1 MQIGATMTAHLYNWK
16 RFWSPRTSQINLAND
31 GYLPDP
37 EGEWTRSLNPLLVP
51 FESIGEVPCLGLLGE
66 PGTGKSFALGAQR
79 SAIEAK
85 IKEQGGETVWLDLH
99 QYSSEDR
106 LVGEL
111 FESPTFTA
119 WAMGSHCLHVFLD
132 SLDECLMQV
141 RTVANIVV
149 DKLRS
154 CPRDRLYLRITCRT
168 ANWPNSLENGLT
180 EFWGE
185 QAAKVYE
192 LAPLRRADV
201 IEAARANGLN
211 TDALLEAI
219 DGAGAVPLAIKPI
232 TLQFLLT
239 TFGRDRQL
247 PSKQADLY
255 LDGCQ
260 LLCEETNEE
269 RRDAGLIGNLTA
281 KQRMAVAGRI
291 AAVTLFANRAAAW
304 TGVDKGDVPLED
316 VVVEELS
323 GGTVKLNGDEF
334 AVTES
339 AARETLGTGLFTSR
353 GPKRMG
359 WAHQTYAEFLAA
371 RFLMQQRMTLPQMMS
386 LLVHPDD
393 PEQRVVPQLHGVT
406 AWLAAIDPKVFAKV
420 SKTDPDVLLL
430 SDVLS
435 VDEASRAA
443 LVESFL
449 RMLDERRI
457 QFPGFGTHW
466 LYRKLAHPNLATQL
480 GAFIHDQTRTLV
492 AWREAIDIAT
502 ACEVKALQDDL
513 ANIALDQS
521 RPLELRTSA
530 AHAVAHLGDSAT
542 KAKMKPLAAGQA
554 GEDPEDELKGCG
566 LRAVWPEHITATEL
580 FAFLTPPKRANLYGA
595 YRAFLRQELVDH
607 LEPQHLPLA
616 FVWIRDQITKGV
628 FADSFEELAD
638 EIMSRAWEHLESPE
652 VLDSFARTA
661 VLRLERM
668 YAIGGDTIAKKIQGV
683 SSADGSKRRSLVRAM
698 VPLFAEAGKA
708 VVSLCYHR
716 TPLVRSGDA
725 LWMIGELLGAT
736 SANTK
741 RVWARLIR
749 HVLDWRVAEQFEAV
763 IAARDEPLLAEEL
776 SRLLEPVVLGSPE
789 AQRMKDEYLEA
800 QKWQEG
806 RSHDRPLVE
815 PPPQERIAVLLDRF
829 ESGDTSAWWQLNL
842 AMTLEPNSPRYG
854 DEVDV
859 DLEKLPGW
867 KAAGEIT
874 RARIM
879 AAARRYLVL
888 ADPETQRWLG
898 TNIWYRPAVAGYRAL
913 KLLLAEDPASVESI
927 PPNVWEKWA
936 PTVLAYFPLMESQA
950 DGLDRELLK
959 RAYSSSPESVAEALI
974 KLIDKENKGG
984 NYIFITR
991 RVQCCWDEHL
1001 AAALAAKVR
1010 DQNLNP
1016 TGMNCLLSDLLDHG
1030 VAEARAYAE
1039 PLIRVPSPTE
1049 GDERLRAVLAAATL
1063 LTHTE
1068 DAAWGSVWPAVLKD
1082 RQFGREVFSRIAS
1095 EHYDGGIPAQR
1106 LNEDQL
1112 GELYV
1117 WLARQYPHAED
1128 PRFDG
1133 AHAVGPREM
1142 LGDFRDGILA
1152 HLKSRGTN
1160 KACEAI
1166 QRAAEELPEL
1176 ERLSWTLAEARAVT
1190 RGHTWMPPMPEDI
1203 IKLASDSETRLVQSG
1218 DQLLEVLIESLQ
1230 RLEKEFQGETPAAE
1244 SLWDKV
1250 SKGVYRPKDENSLS
1264 NYIKRHLGK
1273 DLEQKGIVSNREV
1286 QIRRG
1291 TGGASGEST
1300 DIHVDAVAPRGAG
1313 AAYVKVSVIIEV
1325 KGCWHAELDTAMEAQ
1340 LVDRYLKDNQCQHG
1354 LYVVGWF
1361 NCPQWDPED
1370 SRHKQAPKYDIE
1382 EARRGLEAQAV
1393 GLSQGAV
1400 RVKAFVI
1407 DTALR

>member
-1 MQIGATMTAHLYNWK
+1 MQIGATMAAHFYNWK
-16 RFWSPRTSQINLAND
+16 RFWSPRTSQINLAD
-31 GYLPDP
+31 GGYLPDP
-37 EGEWTRSLNPLLVP
+37 EGQWTRFHNPDLVP

-66 PGTGKSFALGAQR
+66 PGIGKSFALGVQR

-99 QYSSEDR
+99 QYSSEDM
-106 LVGEL
+106 LVRDL

-132 SLDECLMQV
+132 SLDECLMRV
-141 RTVANIVV
+141 GTVAAIVV
-149 DKLRS
+149 NKLRS

-168 ANWPNSLENGLT
+168 ADWPNSLENGLT

-192 LAPLRRADV
+192 LAPLRRVDV
-201 IEAARANGLN
+201 IEAASANGLN
-211 TDALLEAI
+211 ADALLEAI
-219 DGAGAVPLAIKPI
+219 DRAGAVPLAIKPI
-232 TLQFLLT
+232 TLQFLLN
-239 TFGRDRQL
+239 TFSRSRQL

-255 LDGCQ
+255 LEGCQ

-269 RRDAGLIGNLTA
+269 RRDAGLAGNLTA

-291 AAVTLFANRAAAW
+291 AAVTLFANRAAVW

-323 GGTVKLNGDEF
+323 GGTVNLNGDEF

-371 RFLMQQRMTLPQMMS
+371 RFLMQQKMTLPQRMS

-393 PEQRVVPQLHGVT
+393 PEQKLVPQLHGVT
-406 AWLAAIDPKVFAKV
+406 AWLAAMDPKVFDEV

-435 VDEASRAA
+435 AEEASRAA

-449 RMLDERRI
+449 RMIDERRI

-480 GAFIHDQTRTLV
+480 RAFIRDQTKSLV
-492 AWREAIDIAT
+492 ARREAMDIAV
-502 ACEVKALQDDL
+502 ACEVKALQDDF
-513 ANIALDQS
+513 ATIALDQS
-521 RPLELRTSA
+521 QALELRKPA
-530 AHAVAHLGDSAT
+530 AFAVARFGDSAT
-542 KAKMKPLAAGQA
+542 RARMKPLATGEAGD
-554 GEDPEDELKGCG
+554 DPEDELKGCG
-566 LRAVWPEHITATEL
+566 LRAVWPEHMTASEL
-580 FAFLTPPKRANLYGA
+580 VTFLTPPKRTNLYGA
-595 YRAFLRQELVDH
+595 YRAFLRNELVNH
-607 LEPQHLPLA
+607 LRAEDLPLA
-616 FVWIRDQITKGV
+616 LTWTAEQITEGA
-628 FADSFEELAD
+628 FASTFEELAD

-661 VLRLERM
+661 VLRLERR
-668 YAIGGDTIAKKIQGV
+668 YAIGGDTLTKKIQGV

-708 VVSLCYHR
+708 VVSLCYDR
-716 TPLVRSGDA
+716 TPLVRSDDA
-725 LWMIGELLGAT
+725 PWMIEELLGAT

-749 HVLDWRVAEQFEAV
+749 HVFDWRVAGQFEAV
-763 IAARDEPLLAEEL
+763 IAARNDEPLLAEEF
-776 SRLLEPVVLGSPE
+776 SWLLEPVVLGSPE
-789 AQRMKDEYLEA
+789 AQRMKEGYLEA

-829 ESGDTSAWWQLNL
+829 ESGDVSAWWRLNL
-842 AMTLEPNSPRYG
+842 AMTPEPDRKYP
-854 DEVDV
+854 DDFEL
-859 DLEKLPGW
+859 DLRELPGW
-867 KAAGEIT
+867 KAAADPT
-874 RARIM
+874 RARAV
-879 AAARRYLVL
+879 AAAKQYIIA
-888 ADPETQRWLG
+888 ADPETPTWLG
-898 TNIWYRPAVAGYRAL
+898 TNLWHRPAVAGYRAL
-913 KLLLAEDPASVESI
+913 KLLLAEDPAFVESI

-936 PTVLAYFPLMESQA
+936 PTVLAYFPLIESQA
-950 DGLDRELLK
+950 DGLDLELLK

-991 RVQCCWDEHL
+991 RAQCCWDERL

-1039 PLIRVPSPTE
+1039 SLIRVPSATE

-1117 WLARQYPHAED
+1117 WLARQYPHADD
-1128 PRFDG
+1128 PRFDD

-1142 LGDFRDGILA
+1142 LGHFRDGILA
-1152 HLKSRGTN
+1152 YLKSRGTN

-1166 QRAAEELPEL
+1166 QRVAEELPEL
-1176 ERLSWTLAEARAVT
+1176 EWLSWTLAEARAVT
-1190 RGHTWMPPMPEDI
+1190 RQRTWVPPKPEDI
-1203 IKLASDSETRLVQSG
+1203 IKLAGDWETRLVQSG
-1218 DQLLEVLIESLQ
+1218 DQLLEVLIESLE
-1230 RLEKEFQGETPAAE
+1230 RLETELQGETPAAE
-1244 SLWDKV
+1244 FLWDKV
-1250 SKGVYRPKDENSLS
+1250 SKGIYRPKDENSLS
-1264 NYIKRHLGK
+1264 NYIKRHLEK
-1273 DLEQKGIVSNREV
+1273 DLEQKGIVANREV

-1300 DIHVDAVAPRGAG
+1300 DIHVDAVVPRGAG
-1313 AAYVKVSVIIEV
+1313 AAYDKVSVIIEV
-1325 KGCWHAELDTAMEAQ
+1325 KGCWHAELETAMEAQ
-1340 LVDRYLKDNQCQHG
+1340 LVDRYLRDKQCQHG

-1370 SRHKQAPKYDIE
+1370 SRHKQAPKYEIE
-1382 EARRGLEAQAV
+1382 EARRGFEAQAV
-1393 GLSQGAV
+1393 ELSQGAI
-1400 RVKAFVI
+1400 RVKAFLI